1 MSSSGHERSDRF
13 GADPWM
19 VGQFSNT
26 SEPAPP
32 VSAVTR
38 PVSISCS
45 GMRSTQRPC
54 ASYMLC
60 SGPRWLPRLS

>member
-1 MSSSGHERSDRF
+1 MSSSGRERSDRF

-19 VGQFSNT
+19 VRQFSST

-38 PVSISCS
+38 SASISCS
-45 GMRSTQRPC
+45 GVRSTQRPC
-54 ASYMLC
+54 ASYMLR
-60 SGPRWLPRLS
+60 SGPR